1 VLLQEVAPPGGVD
14 GPTSSRDQF
23 SSLKRFRP
31 PAYSVRLME
40 SRWSDREGGA
50 FVERLAPRWG
60 EDLALRVYTSR
71 LIGRDPDLVMHGG
84 GNTSLKG
91 TVTTLVGERVEA
103 LFVKGSGW
111 NLDAIE
117 PPGLPAVDLAHL
129 RKLRALRELSDEEMV
144 NQLRTHLFDAGA
156 PNPSVETLLHAFLPH
171 RFIDHTHADIALV
184 VSNQPRD
191 AVQAMVREAF
201 GPRWAI
207 VPYVM
212 PGFALA
218 KLAAEVY
225 ERDPSVEGL
234 VLVNHGLFTFA
245 DDARTAYERMIAGVD
260 RAERFVRTRARTARP
275 AGGARP
281 AEGGARLA
289 PVLRGALAEAT
300 GDPDRPWRRMILEH
314 RVSEETLDILDGP
327 DAARIADANPLTP
340 DHVIRTKG
348 PALLLP
354 DGLPLDDAK
363 ALRERVDAA
372 VASYRAAYDA
382 YFETNRPR
390 ARTRVT
396 KLDSFPRVILVPGVG
411 LFTAGRTK
419 QDARIAADIAEH
431 TLRAKALANAIGRY
445 TALGDAD
452 LFDMEYWS
460 LEQAK
465 LGGAKEAALAGQ
477 VALVTGAAGAIG
489 FAICRK
495 LIDAGAHVVAAD
507 RDGERLDAAVGEFDP
522 RRRGLAAGVMMDV
535 TEERSVAAG
544 FAETCRLYG
553 GVDILVLNAGVA
565 HVSPIEATDPAAFR
579 RVMDVNLVG
588 YFLVLR
594 EAAALFRRQGTGG
607 NVIVNSSKNVFAPGA
622 DFGAYSASKAGAH
635 QLGKVAALELAAA
648 GVRVNMVN
656 ADAVFG
662 DAKRPS
668 GLWQAV
674 GPARARSR
682 GLDPAELPDY
692 YRQRNLLK
700 ARVTPEHV
708 GNAVVFFASNLT
720 PTTGAT
726 LPVDGGVPDAFPR

>member
-1 VLLQEVAPPGGVD
+1 
-14 GPTSSRDQF
+14 
-23 SSLKRFRP
+23 
-31 PAYSVRLME
+31 ME
-40 SRWSDREGGA
+40 SRWSDREA
-50 FVERLAPRWG
+50 AELVARLAPRWG

-71 LIGRDPDLVMHGG
+71 LIGRDPDLVLHGG

-111 NLDAIE
+111 DLAAIE

-129 RKLRALRELSDEEMV
+129 RKLRALHELSDEEMV

-171 RFIDHTHADIALV
+171 RFIDHTHADVALV
-184 VSNQPRD
+184 VTNQPRD
-191 AVQAMVREAF
+191 EAAAMVREAF

-225 ERDPSVEGL
+225 ERDPS
-234 VLVNHGLFTFA
+234 A
-245 DDARTAYERMIAGVD
+245 
-260 RAERFVRTRARTARP
+260 
-275 AGGARP
+275 
-281 AEGGARLA
+281 
-289 PVLRGALAEAT
+289 
-300 GDPDRPWRRMILEH
+300 
-314 RVSEETLDILDGP
+314 
-327 DAARIADANPLTP
+327 
-340 DHVIRTKG
+340 KG

-354 DGLPLDDAK
+354 GDLPLDDAK
-363 ALRERVDAA
+363 ALRERLDAV
-372 VASYRAAYDA
+372 VATYRAAYDA
-382 YFETNRPR
+382 YFEANRQR

-396 KLDSFPRVILVPGVG
+396 KLDSFPRVVFVPGVG
-411 LFTAGRTK
+411 IVAAGRTK
-419 QDARIAADIAEH
+419 QEARIAADIAEH
-431 TLRAKALANAIGRY
+431 TLRAKALASAIGRY
-445 TALGDAD
+445 AALGDAD

-465 LGGAKEAALAGQ
+465 LGAAKEAALAGQ

-489 FAICRK
+489 FAICQK

-507 RDGERLDAAVGEFDP
+507 LGGERLDAAVGELDP
-522 RRRGLAAGVMMDV
+522 RRRGLAAGVVMDV
-535 TEERSVAAG
+535 TDERSVAAG
-544 FAETCRLYG
+544 CAEACRLYG

-565 HVSPIEATDPAAFR
+565 HVSPIEATDAAAFR
-579 RVMDVNLVG
+579 RVVDVNLTG

-622 DFGAYSASKAGAH
+622 DFGAYHAPKARAH
-635 QLGKVAALELAAA
+635 QLGKVAAIELAAA
-648 GVRVNMVN
+648 GVRVKLVN

-662 DAKRPS
+662 DARHPS
-668 GLWQAV
+668 GLWQEV

-682 GLDPAELPDY
+682 GLDPAALADY

-700 ARVTPEHV
+700 AAVTPEHV

>member
-1 VLLQEVAPPGGVD
+1 MG
-14 GPTSSRDQF
+14 
-23 SSLKRFRP
+23 
-31 PAYSVRLME
+31 
-40 SRWSDREGGA
+40 
-50 FVERLAPRWG
+50 G

-71 LIGRDPDLVMHGG
+71 LIGRDPDLVLHGG

-91 TVTTLVGERVEA
+91 TLTTLVGERVEA

-111 NLDAIE
+111 DLAAIE
-117 PPGLPAVDLAHL
+117 PPGLPAVDLVHL
-129 RKLRALRELSDEEMV
+129 RKLRALAELSDEEMV

-171 RFIDHTHADIALV
+171 RFIDHTHADVALLV
-184 VSNQPRD
+184 TNQ
-191 AVQAMVREAF
+191 
-201 GPRWAI
+201 
-207 VPYVM
+207 
-212 PGFALA
+212 
-218 KLAAEVY
+218 
-225 ERDPSVEGL
+225 
-234 VLVNHGLFTFA
+234 
-245 DDARTAYERMIAGVD
+245 
-260 RAERFVRTRARTARP
+260 
-275 AGGARP
+275 
-281 AEGGARLA
+281 
-289 PVLRGALAEAT
+289 LRGALAEAT
-300 GDPDRPWRRMILEH
+300 GDADRPWRRMILEH
-314 RVSEETLDILDGP
+314 RASEETLDILAGP
-327 DAARIADANPLTP
+327 DAARIAAANPLTP

-354 DGLPLDDAK
+354 GDLPLDDAQ
-363 ALRERVDAA
+363 ALRERLDAA
-372 VASYRAAYDA
+372 VATYRAAYDA
-382 YFETNRPR
+382 YFEANRQR

-396 KLDSFPRVILVPGVG
+396 KLDSFPRVVLVPGVG
-411 LFTAGRTK
+411 VVAAGRTK
-419 QDARIAADIAEH
+419 QEARIAADIAEH
-431 TLRAKALANAIGRY
+431 TLGAKALANAIGRY
-445 TALGDAD
+445 AALGDAD

-465 LGGAKEAALAGQ
+465 LGGVKEAALAGQ

-489 FAICRK
+489 FAICQK

-507 RDGERLDAAVGEFDP
+507 LGGERLDAAVGDLDP
-522 RRRGLAAGVMMDV
+522 RRRGLAAGVVMDV
-535 TEERSVAAG
+535 TDERSVAAG
-544 FAETCRLYG
+544 SAEACRLYG

-565 HVSPIEATDPAAFR
+565 HVSSIEATDAAAFR
-579 RVMDVNLVG
+579 RVVDVNLTG

-648 GVRVNMVN
+648 GVRVNLVN

-682 GLDPAELPDY
+682 GLDPAALQDY

-700 ARVTPEHV
+700 AVVTAEHV

>member
-1 VLLQEVAPPGGVD
+1 
-14 GPTSSRDQF
+14 
-23 SSLKRFRP
+23 
-31 PAYSVRLME
+31 ME
-40 SRWSDREGGA
+40 SRWSDREA
-50 FVERLAPRWG
+50 AELVARLAPRWG

-71 LIGRDPDLVMHGG
+71 LIGRDPDLVLHGG

-111 NLDAIE
+111 DLAAIE

-129 RKLRALRELSDEEMV
+129 RKLRALAELSDEEMV
-144 NQLRTHLFDAGA
+144 NQLRTHLFEAGA

-171 RFIDHTHADIALV
+171 RFIDHTHADVALV
-184 VSNQPRD
+184 VTNQPRD
-191 AVQAMVREAF
+191 EAAAMVREAF

-225 ERDPSVEGL
+225 ERDPSAEGL
-234 VLVNHGLFTFA
+234 VLMNHGLFTFA
-245 DDARTAYERMIAGVD
+245 DDARTAYERMIAGVE
-260 RAERFVRTRARTARP
+260 RAERFVHARACTRPPPGR
-275 AGGARP
+275 GARP
-281 AEGGARLA
+281 EVPPAEAAARLA

-300 GDPDRPWRRMILEH
+300 GDADRPWRRMILEH
-314 RVSEETLDILDGP
+314 RASEETLDILAGP

-354 DGLPLDDAK
+354 GDLPLDDAK
-363 ALRERVDAA
+363 ALRERLDAV
-372 VASYRAAYDA
+372 VATYRAAYDA
-382 YFETNRPR
+382 YFEANRQR

-396 KLDSFPRVILVPGVG
+396 KLDSFPRVVLVPGVG
-411 LFTAGRTK
+411 IVAAGRTK
-419 QDARIAADIAEH
+419 QEARIAADIAEH
-431 TLRAKALANAIGRY
+431 TLRAKALASAIGRY
-445 TALGDAD
+445 AALGDAD

-465 LGGAKEAALAGQ
+465 LGAAKEAALA
-477 VALVTGAAGAIG
+477 AGA
-489 FAICRK
+489 
-495 LIDAGAHVVAAD
+495 DVVAAD
-507 RDGERLDAAVGEFDP
+507 LGGERLDAAVGELDP
-522 RRRGLAAGVMMDV
+522 RRRGLAAGVVMDV
-535 TEERSVAAG
+535 TDERSVAAG
-544 FAETCRLYG
+544 CAEACRLYG

-565 HVSPIEATDPAAFR
+565 HVSPIEATDAAAFR
-579 RVMDVNLVG
+579 RVVDVNLTG

-648 GVRVNMVN
+648 GVRVNLVN

-682 GLDPAELPDY
+682 GLDPAALQDY

-700 ARVTPEHV
+700 AVVTAEHV

>member
-1 VLLQEVAPPGGVD
+1 
-14 GPTSSRDQF
+14 
-23 SSLKRFRP
+23 
-31 PAYSVRLME
+31 ME
-40 SRWSDREGGA
+40 SRWSEREA
-50 FVERLAPRWG
+50 AEFVERLAPRWG
-60 EDLALRVYTSR
+60 EDLALCVYGSR
-71 LIGRDPDLVMHGG
+71 LVGRDPDLVMHGG

-111 NLDAIE
+111 DLDAIE

-129 RKLRALRELSDEEMV
+129 RKLRALGELSDEEMV
-144 NQLRTHLFDAGA
+144 NQLRTHLFDASA

-171 RFIDHTHADIALV
+171 RFVDHTHADIALV
-184 VSNQPRD
+184 LTNQPRD
-191 AVQAMVREAF
+191 EAEAMVREAF

-234 VLVNHGLFTFA
+234 VLMNHGLFTFA
-245 DDARTAYERMIAGVD
+245 DDARTAYERMIAGAD
-260 RAERFVRTRARTARP
+260 RAERFVRARARARRPTGRGARLEVPP
-275 AGGARP
+275 AGA
-281 AEGGARLA
+281 AARLA

-300 GDPDRPWRRMILEH
+300 GDADRPWRRMILEH
-314 RVSEETLDILDGP
+314 RASEATLDILAGS
-327 DAARIADANPLTP
+327 DAARIAAANPLTP

-354 DGLPLDDAK
+354 GDLPLDDPG
-363 ALRERVDAA
+363 ALRERLAAA
-372 VASYRAAYDA
+372 VARYREAYDA
-382 YFETNRPR
+382 YFETNRAR

-396 KLDSFPRVILVPGVG
+396 KLDASPCVILVPGVG

-465 LGGAKEAALAGQ
+465 LGKAKEAALAGQ

-489 FAICRK
+489 FTVCQK
-495 LIDAGAHVVAAD
+495 LIEAGAHVVAAD
-507 RDGERLDAAVGEFDP
+507 LAGERLEAAAGELDP
-522 RRRGLAAGVMMDV
+522 GRRGLAAGVVMDV
-535 TEERSVAAG
+535 TDERSVAAG

-553 GVDILVLNAGVA
+553 GVDILVLNAGIA

-579 RVMDVNLVG
+579 RVVDVNLVG

-594 EAAALFRRQGTGG
+594 EVAALFRRQGTGG

-682 GLDPAELPDY
+682 GLDPAELRDY
-692 YRQRNLLK
+692 YRERNLLK
-700 ARVTPEHV
+700 AAVTPEHV